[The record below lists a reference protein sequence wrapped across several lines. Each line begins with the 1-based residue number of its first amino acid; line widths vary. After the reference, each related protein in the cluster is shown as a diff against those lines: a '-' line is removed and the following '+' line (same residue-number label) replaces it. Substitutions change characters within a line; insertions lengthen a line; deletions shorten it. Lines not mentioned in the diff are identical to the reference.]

1 MYQILNHFKEV
12 PPFIKGAF
20 ADHTLIAVILLVIF
34 VLAVFMTNKVATL
47 CRYIVVIA
55 GIAAA
60 TFGFVFKRFP
70 YFWTAA
76 GALAILIVIRLLL
89 YTIRTIRQNRIDRRI
104 EERAL
109 AKAAS
114 RRGSWKNRQG
124 YSGHARAI
132 EDDYV
137 PGKMSRDEIKQ
148 VIENERAEASEKEAV
163 PAAEAK
169 AEPAAE
175 MKAEPAAEM
184 RTEPAAEVKAES
196 AAEAKTEPAPETKA
210 EPAAEVKAEAISESA
225 AETEAE
231 RAAE

>member
-60 TFGFVFKRFP
+60 TIGFVFKRFP

-76 GALAILIVIRLLL
+76 GALAILIVIRLLF

-148 VIENERAEASEKEAV
+148 VIENERAEASEKESG

-169 AEPAAE
+169 TEPAAE
-175 MKAEPAAEM
+175 MKAEPAAE
-184 RTEPAAEVKAES
+184 VKAES
-196 AAEAKTEPAPETKA
+196 AAETKTEPAPEAKA

-225 AETEAE
+225 AEAEAE